1 VPRWAGDANFIAV
14 AAETRVLPV
23 SLAEAAERIRA
34 AWPA

>member
-1 VPRWAGDANFIAV
+1 VGDANVMAV

-23 SLAEAAERIRA
+23 SLPEARDRLRA